1 MYQSL
6 KSSRHNEQ
14 KGMNTMK
21 IGYARVSTVGQ
32 DLAAQVELLKEY
44 GVSEQDIY
52 KEKVTGTSTAQR
64 TELDSL
70 LRHVRAGD
78 EVIVSKIDR
87 LARSITDLNKIVELL
102 ADKGVSIR
110 FITDNLTFEA
120 DSNSAMNTLIFNM
133 LGSFAQFE
141 RDLIVQR
148 TTEGRERAKAQG
160 KHMGRP
166 KQPRANIERA
176 VQLFNSR
183 KDNGLS
189 VKDIVN
195 TTGVPR
201 ATIYHEAKL
210 SANQ

>member
-1 MYQSL
+1 
-6 KSSRHNEQ
+6 
-14 KGMNTMK
+14 MK

-32 DLAAQVELLKEY
+32 DLAAQVELLKEN

-64 TELDSL
+64 IELDNL

-87 LARSITDLNKIVELL
+87 LARSISDLNKIVETLT
-102 ADKGVSIR
+102 AKGVSIH

-148 TTEGRERAKAQG
+148 TSEGRERAKTQG
-160 KHMGRP
+160 KHLGRP
-166 KQPRANIERA
+166 KQPTANIERA
-176 VQLFNSR
+176 VSLFNNR
-183 KDNGLS
+183 DNNGLS

-201 ATIYHEAKL
+201 ATIYREAKL